1 MSQTIIKDGRVVY
14 TGKDLIA
21 KRLAES
27 AASYAAIGREGKAA
41 TEASQQADKRVMGEW
56 NRYHSMMATPR
67 SPVQHIGE
75 SATKISS
82 RWVPDKHPKSR
93 YNPYAGPL
101 RDKVLTAADIEDRRA
116 ELRNR
121 DFPVSPLVQMDRE
134 LARDFAQ
141 REGEST
147 ALKRDNKEYLESLR
161 RNLPR
166 TTKSPVVAI
175 DKAVSAEV
183 EERQRRAART
193 RIQYRGNVIASAR
206 ENQEALKASNI
217 GKYFSE
223 EKKMFES
230 VATGAKTK
238 RANEEAVS
246 KGLEK
251 GLPKAFRGG
260 WLNKVI
266 GVGAAYRALDS
277 VIGWASS
284 EHSRAMQTGLK
295 SRGLGVSP
303 SDVRKGEYA
312 AEEVGGSKSDYAK
325 FEGMI
330 TDFYGLMMGGKSD
343 LHENLARFG
352 VFIDPS
358 MSREQIKYQIAE
370 GYKRQPNKIFKALYL
385 RQVGIPEA
393 LGAQFEQGGEQFRKT
408 LEGQPSASDEAIKDL
423 EESGKQIER
432 FWHNTKE
439 FGSEL
444 LYDLSPLT
452 SGKALKNAIRR
463 GEEHGVPPII
473 TSMMTAPHSQM
484 WFAEKFLFKG
494 RKQLF
499 EEYPSER
506 ESENLNSSSIIRD
519 TENLMERGKNVL
531 QPASLPP
538 GAIWQFPTSQNGSQG
553 GTTNIYVDAKG
564 AQEDFAQKI
573 ADAVSDVVR
582 QQNMND
588 VIYSSTFV

>member
-1 MSQTIIKDGRVVY
+1 MSQTRIKDGRVVY

-21 KRLAES
+21 SRLAES
-27 AASYAAIGREGKAA
+27 AASYAAIGREGKEA
-41 TEASQQADKRVMGEW
+41 TEAGQQAAKRVMGEW
-56 NRYHSMMATPR
+56 NRYRSMMATPR
-67 SPVQHIGE
+67 SQVQHLGE

-82 RWVPDKHPKSR
+82 RWLPDQHNRNR
-93 YNPYAGPL
+93 YNPYSGPL
-101 RDKVLTAADIEDRRA
+101 HNKVLAAADIEDRRA
-116 ELRNR
+116 ALRNR

-134 LARDFAQ
+134 LDRTLAQ
-141 REGEST
+141 REGET
-147 ALKRDNKEYLESLR
+147 IALKRDNKEYLESLK

-166 TTKSPVVAI
+166 TPKSPVVAI

-193 RIQYRGNVIASAR
+193 RVQYRGNVIASAR

-217 GKYFSE
+217 GNYFAA
-223 EKKMFES
+223 EKKMYES
-230 VATGAKTK
+230 VLTSTKAK
-238 RANEEAVS
+238 RASEEAMS

-251 GLPKAFRGG
+251 GLPRAFRGG
-260 WLNKVI
+260 WLNRVL
-266 GVGAAYRALDS
+266 GVGAAYRAMDS
-277 VIGWASS
+277 VINWAVS
-284 EHSRAMQTGLK
+284 EHARAMQTGLK

-312 AEEVGGSKSDYAK
+312 AKEVGGSEADYAK

-352 VFIDPS
+352 VFVDPS

-370 GYKRQPNKIFKALYL
+370 GYKKQPNELMKSLYL
-385 RQVGIPEA
+385 RQVGIPDSF
-393 LGAQFEQGGEQFRKT
+393 GVQFEKGGESFIRS
-408 LEGQPSASDEAIKDL
+408 LEEQPSASNEAISGLEKSWRIIKGLGYDL
-423 EESGKQIER
+423 
-432 FWHNTKE
+432 KE
-439 FGSEL
+439 FGSEA
-444 LYDLSPLT
+444 LYDYSPFT
-452 SGKALKNAIRR
+452 SAEATENAVKR
-463 GEEHGVPPII
+463 GEKYGIPSWA
-473 TSMMTAPHSQM
+473 TRMMSAPHTKM
-484 WFAEKFLFKG
+484 WIVDEHAKRMKDALEKDA
-494 RKQLF
+494 
-499 EEYPSER
+499 SNR

-519 TENLMERGKNVL
+519 TENLMERGRNVL